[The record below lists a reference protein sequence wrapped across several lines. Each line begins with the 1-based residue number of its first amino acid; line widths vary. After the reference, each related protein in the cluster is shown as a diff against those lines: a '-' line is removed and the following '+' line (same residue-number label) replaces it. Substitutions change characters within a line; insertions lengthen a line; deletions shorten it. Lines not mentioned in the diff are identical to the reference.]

1 MPLVPANQP
10 QLIRSSQKDEY
21 YQTSLRNNANE
32 AFQTLAGKIHTNHEP
47 CVRVICARG
56 TQPCSFSDPLSCIVE
71 CWCVRAKKTLK
82 FSTTRFGNLSSSSLC
97 ISPSPL
103 GSRRWLQWR
112 KEVELLSDL
121 AYYALTTLSGTFI
134 TKSLYHNIT
143 VNL

>member
-10 QLIRSSQKDEY
+10 QLIRSSQKDDY

-97 ISPSPL
+97 IFSPPF
-103 GSRRWLQWR
+103 RI
-112 KEVELLSDL
+112 KKMAAVEER
-121 AYYALTTLSGTFI
+121 SGTTI
-134 TKSLYHNIT
+134 RSCLLCTNHSLGYIYY
-143 VNL
+143 